1 MSSRNARSIDKK
13 IKIADKIYSAEV
25 LIERNTEILKL
36 LLANYKFN
44 SKDENNKQE
53 IADNA
58 NSIGMLLEVI
68 NENMADATKKLEKAI
83 KMI

>member
-1 MSSRNARSIDKK
+1 MSIDKK

-58 NSIGMLLEVI
+58 NSIGMIIGMI

>member
-1 MSSRNARSIDKK
+1 MSIDKK

-58 NSIGMLLEVI
+58 NSIGMILEVI

>member
-1 MSSRNARSIDKK
+1 MSIDKK

-36 LLANYKFN
+36 LLANYEFN

-58 NSIGMLLEVI
+58 NSIGMIIGMI

>member
-1 MSSRNARSIDKK
+1 MSIDKK

-25 LIERNTEILKL
+25 LVERNTEILKL